1 MSLDSSHGPSLVLSS
16 RMAGLRSS
24 AIRDLLTL
32 TARPDVISLAGGLPA
47 TELVPRERIAL
58 AAERAFADPR
68 AVQYGETSGWAPLR
82 ETIAARESERVG
94 RRIEPAEVVVTHGS
108 QQALSLLAQVLLDP
122 GDVVVVEEPG
132 YTGALQV
139 FRTAQAALVP
149 IGLDGDGMDTDALE
163 RSLREGLRPKVV
175 HTVSNFHNPRG
186 VVLSAARRA
195 HLANLADRY
204 GFWIIEDDPYGE
216 LWFGEPTPDPVA
228 THSARVLRL
237 SSGSKT
243 LAPALRIGWL
253 HGDRRVCEV
262 VELLKQGAD
271 LCGSSLTQQ
280 IATELLGDTAWLG
293 GHLDTIRAAY
303 GSRAGALV
311 GTLEEAFG
319 DRIAHSTIHGGMFC
333 WAEFTDG
340 TDTATLLDTA
350 VRHGVAYVP
359 GGAFGVAAAH
369 PHAARLCFAT
379 YDGAVLADGVRRMRE
394 AHDAHERSETVFDA

>member
-1 MSLDSSHGPSLVLSS
+1 MSLESSPRLSS

-47 TELVPRERIAL
+47 TELVPRERITQAAGNAL
-58 AAERAFADPR
+58 ADPR
-68 AVQYGETSGWAPLR
+68 SVQYGETSGWAPLR
-82 ETIAARESERVG
+82 SVLAARESAKVG
-94 RRIEPAEVVVTHGS
+94 RPVDPAEVVVTHGS

-122 GDVVVVEEPG
+122 GDTVVVEEPG

-139 FRTAQAALVP
+139 FRTAQAELVP
-149 IGLDGDGMDTDALE
+149 VALDADGMDTAALE
-163 RSLREGLRPKVV
+163 QSLRDGLRPKLV

-186 VVLSAARRA
+186 VVLSTQRRA

-216 LWFGEPTPDPVA
+216 LWFDAPAPAPVA
-228 THSARVLRL
+228 AHSDRVLRL

-253 HGDRRVCEV
+253 HGDRRVCEA

-280 IATELLGDTAWLG
+280 IATELLGDHAWFD
-293 GHLDTIRAAY
+293 GHLATVRAAY
-303 GSRAGALV
+303 GARARALV
-311 GTLEEAFG
+311 SSLNTAFG
-319 DRIAHSTIHGGMFC
+319 DCISHAAVPGGMFC
-333 WAEFTDG
+333 WIEFTDG
-340 TDTATLLDTA
+340 TDTARLLDTA
-350 VRHGVAYVP
+350 VEHDVAFVP
-359 GGAFGVAAAH
+359 GGAFGVASDH

-379 YDGAVLADGVRRMRE
+379 YDGAVLAEGVERLR
-394 AHDAHERSETVFDA
+394 AAHEAFTLDPTLRAK